1 MNAAD
6 KSEKPPSRR
15 ECDLMAPTGSPLD
28 MNDLSDAEIIR
39 AVLAGRTDAF
49 AELVARHR
57 DAQFRFALRML
68 GDSDDAEDVL
78 QSAFVRT
85 FRSLASCREPERF
98 GAWLRQIVVN
108 ECRTLG
114 TARGRRELRMV
125 RDEAVLERLEG
136 NVSDEPNFDTEEIE
150 RALARLTPDLR
161 EAFLLKHVED
171 HSYEEMVEITGAG
184 LSALK
189 MRVKRA
195 CEQLREQLEG
205 VRDE

>member
-1 MNAAD
+1 
-6 KSEKPPSRR
+6 
-15 ECDLMAPTGSPLD
+15 MASTGSHTD
-28 MNDLSDAEIIR
+28 MNDLSDAEVIR

-49 AELVARHR
+49 AELVSRHR

-68 GDSDDAEDVL
+68 GDADDADDAL
-78 QSAFVRT
+78 QSAFVRA

-108 ECRTLG
+108 ECRTAG
-114 TARGRRELRMV
+114 TARGRREARLV
-125 RDEAVLERLEG
+125 RDEVVLERLEG
-136 NVSDEPNFDTEEIE
+136 SGPEESSLDPEEIE
-150 RALARLTPDLR
+150 RALTRLTPDLR

-205 VRDE
+205 VRDA

>member
-1 MNAAD
+1 
-6 KSEKPPSRR
+6 
-15 ECDLMAPTGSPLD
+15 

-39 AVLAGRTDAF
+39 AVLAGRTDDY
-49 AELVARHR
+49 AELVRRHR

-68 GDSDDAEDVL
+68 GDRDDAEDVL
-78 QSAFVRT
+78 QSAFVRAY
-85 FRSLASCREPERF
+85 RSLASCREPDRF

-114 TARGRRELRMV
+114 AARGRREMRLV
-125 RDEAVLERLEG
+125 RDEGVLGRLEG
-136 NVSDEPNFDTEEIE
+136 PGAPAEEGGLDPE
-150 RALARLTPDLR
+150 AVHRALDRLTPDLR

-171 HSYEEMVEITGAG
+171 HSYEEMMVITGAG

-205 VRDE
+205 VRDA

>member
-1 MNAAD
+1 
-6 KSEKPPSRR
+6 
-15 ECDLMAPTGSPLD
+15 

-39 AVLAGRTDAF
+39 AVLEGRTEAY
-49 AELVARHR
+49 AELVHRHR

-68 GDSDDAEDVL
+68 GDRDDADDVL
-78 QSAFVRT
+78 QSAFVRA
-85 FRSLASCREPERF
+85 FRSLASCREPDRF
-98 GAWLRQIVVN
+98 GAWLRRIVVN

-125 RDEAVLERLEG
+125 RDEAVLERLESG
-136 NVSDEPNFDTEEIE
+136 DGQDGDGGLDPGLVE
-150 RALARLTPDLR
+150 RALERLTPDLR

-205 VRDE
+205 VRDA

>member
-1 MNAAD
+1 
-6 KSEKPPSRR
+6 
-15 ECDLMAPTGSPLD
+15 
-28 MNDLSDAEIIR
+28 MNDLSDAEVVR
-39 AVLAGRTDAF
+39 AVLAGRTEDY
-49 AELVARHR
+49 AELVRRHR
-57 DAQFRFALRML
+57 DAQYRFALRML
-68 GDSDDAEDVL
+68 GDTDDADDVT
-78 QSAFVRT
+78 QSAFVRA
-85 FRSLASCREPERF
+85 FRSLSSCREPERF

-114 TARGRRELRMV
+114 TARGKRESKLV
-125 RDEAVLERLEG
+125 RDELVLDRLESG
-136 NVSDEPNFDTEEIE
+136 DQEASEFDLELVQ
-150 RALARLTPDLR
+150 RALERLTPDLR

-205 VRDE
+205 VRDA

>member
-1 MNAAD
+1 
-6 KSEKPPSRR
+6 
-15 ECDLMAPTGSPLD
+15 

-39 AVLAGRTDAF
+39 EVLAGRTGAY
-49 AELVARHR
+49 AELVKRHR

-68 GDSDDAEDVL
+68 GDRDDADDVL
-78 QSAFVRT
+78 QSAFVRAY
-85 FRSLASCREPERF
+85 RSLASCREPDRF

-108 ECRTLG
+108 ECRTAG
-114 TARGRRELRMV
+114 TIRGRREAKLV
-125 RDEAVLERLEG
+125 RDELTLERLEG
-136 NVSDEPNFDTEEIE
+136 TTHEETSLDLE
-150 RALARLTPDLR
+150 LVQRALERLTPDLR

-184 LSALK
+184 VSALK

-205 VRDE
+205 VRDA

>member
-1 MNAAD
+1 
-6 KSEKPPSRR
+6 
-15 ECDLMAPTGSPLD
+15 

-39 AVLAGRTDAF
+39 AVLAGRTEDY
-49 AELVARHR
+49 AELVRRHR
-57 DAQFRFALRML
+57 DAQYRFAQRML
-68 GDSDDAEDVL
+68 GDADDADDVV
-78 QSAFVRT
+78 QSAFVRA
-85 FRSLASCREPERF
+85 FRSLQGCREPERF

-114 TARGRRELRMV
+114 SARGRREARLV
-125 RDEAVLERLEG
+125 RDEGVIDRLESTG
-136 NVSDEPNFDTEEIE
+136 QQGSGLDPELVQ
-150 RALARLTPDLR
+150 RALERLTPDLR

-205 VRDE
+205 VRDA

>member
-1 MNAAD
+1 
-6 KSEKPPSRR
+6 
-15 ECDLMAPTGSPLD
+15 

-39 AVLAGRTDAF
+39 AVLAGRTDDY
-49 AELVARHR
+49 AELVRRHR

-68 GDSDDAEDVL
+68 GDRDDAEDVL
-78 QSAFVRT
+78 QSAFVRAY
-85 FRSLASCREPERF
+85 RSLASCREPDRF
-98 GAWLRQIVVN
+98 GAWLRRIVVN

-114 TARGRRELRMV
+114 AARGRRELRLV
-125 RDEAVLERLEG
+125 RDEGVLDRLEG
-136 NVSDEPNFDTEEIE
+136 PGAPAEEGGLDPE
-150 RALARLTPDLR
+150 VVRRALDRLTPDLR

-171 HSYEEMVEITGAG
+171 HSYEEMMVITGAG

-205 VRDE
+205 VRDA

>member
-1 MNAAD
+1 
-6 KSEKPPSRR
+6 
-15 ECDLMAPTGSPLD
+15 

-39 AVLAGRTDAF
+39 AVLAGRAEDF
-49 AELVARHR
+49 AELVRRHR
-57 DAQFRFALRML
+57 DSQFRFAFRML
-68 GDSDDAEDVL
+68 ADRDDAEDVL
-78 QSAFVRT
+78 QSAFVRAY
-85 FRSLASCREPERF
+85 RSLASCREPDRF
-98 GAWLRQIVVN
+98 GAWLRRIVVN

-114 TARGRRELRMV
+114 AARGRRELRLV
-125 RDEAVLERLEG
+125 RDEGVLERLE
-136 NVSDEPNFDTEEIE
+136 SESAAEETGLDLE
-150 RALARLTPDLR
+150 EVRRALGRLTPDLR

-205 VRDE
+205 VRDA

>member
-1 MNAAD
+1 
-6 KSEKPPSRR
+6 
-15 ECDLMAPTGSPLD
+15 

-39 AVLAGRTDAF
+39 EVLAGRTEAY
-49 AELVARHR
+49 AELVKRHR
-57 DAQFRFALRML
+57 EAQFRFALRML
-68 GDSDDAEDVL
+68 GDRDDADDVL
-78 QSAFVRT
+78 QSAFVRAY
-85 FRSLASCREPERF
+85 RSLANCREPDRF

-108 ECRTLG
+108 ECRTAG
-114 TARGRRELRMV
+114 TLRGRREAKLV
-125 RDEAVLERLEG
+125 RDDVTLDRLE
-136 NVSDEPNFDTEEIE
+136 STAPEETSLDLE
-150 RALARLTPDLR
+150 LVQRALERLTPDLR

-205 VRDE
+205 VRDA

>member
-1 MNAAD
+1 
-6 KSEKPPSRR
+6 
-15 ECDLMAPTGSPLD
+15 
-28 MNDLSDAEIIR
+28 MNDQSDAEIIR
-39 AVLAGRTDAF
+39 EVLSGRTEAF
-49 AELVARHR
+49 GELVSRHR

-68 GDSDDAEDVL
+68 GDSDDADDVL
-78 QSAFVRT
+78 QAAFVRA
-85 FRSLASCREPERF
+85 FRSLASCREPDRF

-108 ECRTLG
+108 ACRTLG

-125 RDEAVLERLEG
+125 RDEAVMDRLAEREPDAPGLDVEAVKLALE
-136 NVSDEPNFDTEEIE
+136 
-150 RALARLTPDLR
+150 RLTPDLR

-195 CEQLREQLEG
+195 CEQLRDQLEG
-205 VRDE
+205 VRDA